1 MVPHRR
7 NPEGLDKANKRMY
20 AFNYHDNSDDYKNLG
35 TLHKEN
41 RTVEYYPQDEK
52 EDFTTKP
59 QIMGKPPMSTGS
71 RQLESN
77 FSLASDDQEV
87 KGFPKTTNQ
96 DFHNEDCHVKARALA
111 TQMDKQNFKRN
122 NPYMAFVNANFNQ
135 GVFVNPWQDQV

>member
-7 NPEGLDKANKRMY
+7 NPEVEKTAKRTY

-41 RTVEYYPQDEK
+41 RTVEYFPQDEK

-59 QIMGKPPMSTGS
+59 QIMGMGPKSVSS
-71 RQLESN
+71 RQASHLQSN
-77 FSLASDDQEV
+77 FSIASEDLEV

-96 DFHNEDCHVKARALA
+96 DFHNEECHMRARQLM
-111 TQMDKQNFKRN
+111 TKMDKQNFKRN
-122 NPYMAFVNANFNQ
+122 NPYMAFVNANFN
-135 GVFVNPWQDQV
+135 